1 MVLPT
6 IRTSLRSVM
15 QTAASL
21 VLSLG
26 FHVSAGWAQS
36 APAAHAPDRTHAE
49 AVLKGLNRGRMVGQV
64 AVSPDGKHLA
74 WVQGG
79 REGGEI
85 LVAALDDLKN
95 TKRVTA
101 AAKPEQHRSEE

>member
-15 QTAASL
+15 LTAASQ

-26 FHVSAGWAQS
+26 FHVSAGWVLS
-36 APAAHAPDRTHAE
+36 ALEAPAPDRTHVE
-49 AVLKGLNRGRMVGQV
+49 EFLKGLNRGRLVGQV
-64 AVSPDGKHLA
+64 AVAPDGKHLA